1 MSKRSFSLVLCSV
14 FSIAA
19 ATGALAQ
26 DRPPDGRHQEHQ
38 AQATQDENHGV
49 GVVQS
54 VDTAAGRVTI
64 AHEPIKELNWPAMT
78 MGFKVSDPTL
88 LQSVKA
94 GNKVEFMLRGKDMT
108 SAVVTSIKVV
118 Q

>member
-1 MSKRSFSLVLCSV
+1 MLTSSRFVLLTA
-14 FSIAA
+14 FALA
-19 ATGALAQ
+19 ATATAFGQ
-26 DRPPDGRHQEHQ
+26 DRAPSPQSHEQHAAEGQS
-38 AQATQDENHGV
+38 HGV

-54 VDTAAGRVTI
+54 IDTAGGRVTI

-94 GNKVEFMLRGKDMT
+94 GNKVEFMLQGKDM
-108 SAVVTSIKVV
+108 SAVITMLKVV
-118 Q
+118 E

>member
-1 MSKRSFSLVLCSV
+1 MSKRSFRLVMLSV

-26 DRPPDGRHQEHQ
+26 DRAPDRGHQEHQ
-38 AQATQDENHGV
+38 AQAPQDENHGV

-78 MGFKVSDPTL
+78 MGFKVADPAL
-88 LQSVKA
+88 LEHVAPGSKI
-94 GNKVEFMLRGKDMT
+94 EFMLRGKDMM